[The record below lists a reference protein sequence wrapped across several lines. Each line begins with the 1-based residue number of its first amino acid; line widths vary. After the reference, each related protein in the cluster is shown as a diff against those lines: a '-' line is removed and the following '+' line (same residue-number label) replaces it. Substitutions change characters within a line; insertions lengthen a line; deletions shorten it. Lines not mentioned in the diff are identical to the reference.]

1 MKQYKPIIDDWEAF
15 KSACEKP
22 ALSTVRKNSV
32 RAGKNFEERLRQDFA
47 EVKKSEW
54 NSEVFRLPGEKTP
67 GKSKMHWLG
76 EYYVQEESASIPVE
90 VLNPQRGERILDM
103 CAAPGGK
110 TTQIASK
117 IGNKGVVVANDDS
130 SQRLKS
136 LHANVYRT
144 GSASVSVTNYD
155 GRRIP
160 EEQKFDRILL
170 DAPCS
175 GEGDRARR
183 NFLPAEQHEKE
194 NLSKLQKQ
202 LGGKVAS
209 LLKDGGTMVY
219 STCTIN
225 PQENEQVVRYLAEN
239 TELELKR
246 IETEASHMRG
256 VRSFESENYGK
267 EMSKTVRVYP
277 NHLNSGMIYV
287 AKFVKP
293 GNSEDEVEYSEHGS
307 NQTDSDAWEY
317 LERRFGVRKEDLTG
331 FRIQKIS
338 GDYWLHTEK
347 GIDLEF
353 ETKGIRCLRDTGRGL
368 KPTTYI
374 LQLLEDEIEK
384 NIVEVDK
391 EELIDLLDRR
401 KMIDREMEDEDYVAL
416 KYQGRII
423 GCGYYK
429 NEKVSSRIPKGRSGE
444 LKKIIE
450 YSSS

>member
-1 MKQYKPIIDDWEAF
+1 MKQYKPIIDDWDSF
-15 KSACEKP
+15 KLACEKP
-22 ALSTVRKNSV
+22 ALSTVRKNSI
-32 RAGKNFEERLRQDFA
+32 RAGENFEERLRQDFA
-47 EVKKSEW
+47 DVEQSEW

-117 IGNKGVVVANDDS
+117 IGNKGAVVANDDS

-160 EEQKFDRILL
+160 ENQKFDRILL

-202 LGGKVAS
+202 LGGKAAS
-209 LLKDGGTMVY
+209 LLKEGGTMVY

-225 PQENEQVVRYLAEN
+225 PQENEQVVKHLAEN
-239 TELELKR
+239 TELELKD
-246 IETEASHMRG
+246 IKLEAEHMKG
-256 VRSFESENYGK
+256 VESFESTEFGS

-277 NHLNSGMIYV
+277 HHFQSGVIYV

-293 GNSEDEVEYSEHGS
+293 GNSEDKEESSEHGS

-317 LERRFGVRKEDLTG
+317 LEKKFGVEKNNLLG
-331 FRIQKIS
+331 FRIEKIS

-347 GIDLEF
+347 NVDLEF

-374 LQLLEDEIEK
+374 LQLLENKIRE

-401 KMIDREMEDEDYVAL
+401 EMIDREMKDEGYVAL
-416 KYQGRII
+416 KYQERII

-429 NEKVSSRIPKGRSGE
+429 NQKVSSRIPKGRSQE

-450 YSSS
+450 R